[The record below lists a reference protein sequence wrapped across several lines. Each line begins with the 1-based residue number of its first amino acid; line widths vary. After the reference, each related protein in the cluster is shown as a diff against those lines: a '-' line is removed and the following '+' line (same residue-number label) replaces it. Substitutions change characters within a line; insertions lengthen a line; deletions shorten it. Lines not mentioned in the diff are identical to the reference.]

1 MLNLF
6 SSAKDRRH
14 SPRVQMRLSGRG
26 LLPDRS
32 EFAFQVADL
41 SGSGLLA
48 TTSAQVPICTGLVVY
63 LDQIGRLE
71 GDVVR
76 KTSSGFAMS
85 FRITARKQ
93 AQIEADI
100 ARLTRR

>member
-14 SPRVQMRLSGRG
+14 SSRVRTRLSGKG

-32 EFAFQVADL
+32 EFTFQVTDL
-41 SGSGLLA
+41 SGSGLFA
-48 TTSAQVPICTGLVVY
+48 MTSAHVPPATNVVVY
-63 LDQIGRLE
+63 IDEIGRVE

-76 KTSSGFAMS
+76 ASASGFAMS
-85 FRITARKQ
+85 FRISARKQ

-100 ARLTRR
+100 ARINRR

>member
-1 MLNLF
+1 MLSLF
-6 SSAKDRRH
+6 STAKDRRQ
-14 SPRVQMRLSGRG
+14 SSRVQMRLSGRG

-41 SGSGLLA
+41 SGAGLLA
-48 TTSAQVPICTGLVVY
+48 TTSTHVPVCSGLVVY
-63 LDQIGRLE
+63 LDEIGRLE

-76 KTSSGFAMS
+76 STSSGFAMS

-93 AQIEADI
+93 AQLEGDI